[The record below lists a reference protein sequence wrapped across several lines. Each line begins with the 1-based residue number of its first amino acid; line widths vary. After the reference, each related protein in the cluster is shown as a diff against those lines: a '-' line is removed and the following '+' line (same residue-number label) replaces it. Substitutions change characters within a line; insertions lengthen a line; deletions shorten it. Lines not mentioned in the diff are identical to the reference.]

1 MKKFLLVCVLSI
13 LCFASAFAQTQSE
26 EDRLWNLANSDTS
39 YTEMSPE
46 DRVAVMKLRN
56 VSRADFDFKKQLL
69 LSQTNSAMS
78 QQVEELFKN
87 SDNMSDE
94 EFEAQIDKLAA
105 QVPDFREKQQEYQ
118 AAKKAEQERK
128 EREWEERLRQ
138 IDEEQQRLNQIDEE
152 RKAQNSSSSSSE
164 NAPAPVDP
172 TKSDLSSLADQSGFD
187 AGSLPVSNDF
197 SNQNELD
204 AGSIKIGDDLNP
216 VDNTPTDIN
225 LTPEQ
230 QAVQDYIDQQEE
242 ELADGEKSLPKDPT
256 QQYIEDKEDELA
268 AGEKPLPY
276 NPNAPVSP
284 SGSGL
289 RRLSN
294 QNGLDAIP
302 SAIPAIDSSLEG
314 VGGVKPGSGA
324 LSTEDILG
332 KPKTLDDKGNIVLGY
347 DVQKAA
353 DTLNSENANADS
365 AAAAQ
370 ASIAGCSGDVFQQ
383 IQCKVLQFLSN
394 LRTLAYVLAGFGLI
408 MFAYAAIFNKVN
420 WKHLSSIGMGL
431 FLLAM
436 MGPFIEYFS
445 GNSSV
450 TTALGYGNFMGDQF
464 TYVRGSGAQAAVDES
479 QIPDTSA
486 KNNNTAQIISGALT
500 GGASGNEDKDN
511 EETSSNKIKFSIGDI
526 INFGKSAIRTVKD
539 VANVAK
545 NTDWSLSNI
554 GGIISN
560 VENTISHNE
569 SGFDSISNLAQIAGG
584 ILGKGDFSQVDVNSE
599 LKTGQDA
606 ANRIQDLF
614 SSKKTRIENRSKR
627 AQGENTNKLS
637 DWLDN
642 LGDKING
649 NTAE

>member
-1 MKKFLLVCVLSI
+1 MLAI
-13 LCFASAFAQTQSE
+13 GSAWAQSQSE
-26 EDRLWNLANSDTS
+26 DERLWELANSDTK
-39 YTEMSPE
+39 YTEMDSA
-46 DRVAVMKLRN
+46 DRVKVMKLRN
-56 VSRADFDFKKQLL
+56 VSRSDFDFKKQLL

-118 AAKKAEQERK
+118 AAQKAEQERK

-138 IDEEQQRLNQIDEE
+138 IDEEQQRLDQIDEE

-172 TKSDLSSLADQSGFD
+172 TKSDLSSLADQSGLD

-204 AGSIKIGDDLNP
+204 AGSIKIGDNLNP
-216 VDNTPTDIN
+216 VPTTPSDPAPMTSDIEPASTAEQSSSMIAPAASV
-225 LTPEQ
+225 LTQ
-230 QAVQDYIDQQEE
+230 
-242 ELADGEKSLPKDPT
+242 
-256 QQYIEDKEDELA
+256 
-268 AGEKPLPY
+268 
-276 NPNAPVSP
+276 
-284 SGSGL
+284 
-289 RRLSN
+289 
-294 QNGLDAIP
+294 
-302 SAIPAIDSSLEG
+302 PASTPM
-314 VGGVKPGSGA
+314 VTPGSGA
-324 LSTEDILG
+324 LSTGDILG
-332 KPKTLDDKGNIVLGY
+332 KPKTLDDKGNIVFGY

-353 DTLNSENANADS
+353 DTLNTSNANADS

-486 KNNNTAQIISGALT
+486 ENNNTAQIISGALT
-500 GGASGNEDKDN
+500 GGASDDEDN

-539 VANVAK
+539 VANVAQ

-614 SSKKTRIENRSKR
+614 SSKKTKIENRSKR

-637 DWLDN
+637 NWLDN

>member
-1 MKKFLLVCVLSI
+1 MKKFLLVCFFSMLAI
-13 LCFASAFAQTQSE
+13 GSAWAQSQSE
-26 EDRLWNLANSDTS
+26 DERLWELANSDTK
-39 YTEMSPE
+39 YTEMDSA
-46 DRVAVMKLRN
+46 DRVKVMKLRN
-56 VSRADFDFKKQLL
+56 VSRSDFDFKKQLL

-105 QVPDFREKQQEYQ
+105 QVPTFNEDKEKYE
-118 AAKKAEQERK
+118 AEKKAKEELK

-172 TKSDLSSLADQSGFD
+172 TKSDLSSLANQSGLD

-197 SNQNELD
+197 SNQNE
-204 AGSIKIGDDLNP
+204 
-216 VDNTPTDIN
+216 
-225 LTPEQ
+225 
-230 QAVQDYIDQQEE
+230 
-242 ELADGEKSLPKDPT
+242 
-256 QQYIEDKEDELA
+256 
-268 AGEKPLPY
+268 
-276 NPNAPVSP
+276 
-284 SGSGL
+284 
-289 RRLSN
+289 
-294 QNGLDAIP
+294 LDAIP

-314 VGGVKPGSGA
+314 VGGVKP
-324 LSTEDILG
+324 T
-332 KPKTLDDKGNIVLGY
+332 TTVLNG
-347 DVQKAA
+347 VVGITVENGA

-486 KNNNTAQIISGALT
+486 ENNNTAQIISGALT
-500 GGASGNEDKDN
+500 GGASDDEDN

-539 VANVAK
+539 VANVAQ

-614 SSKKTRIENRSKR
+614 SSKKTKIENRSKR

-637 DWLDN
+637 NWLDN

>member
-56 VSRADFDFKKQLL
+56 VSRTDFDFKKQLL

-118 AAKKAEQERK
+118 ADKKAEQERK

-138 IDEEQQRLNQIDEE
+138 IDEEQ
-152 RKAQNSSSSSSE
+152 KAQNSSSSSSE

-172 TKSDLSSLADQSGFD
+172 TKSDLSSLADQSGLD

-204 AGSIKIGDDLNP
+204 AGSIKIGDNLNP
-216 VDNTPTDIN
+216 VPTTPSDPAPMTSDIEPASTAEQSSSMIAPAASV
-225 LTPEQ
+225 LTQ
-230 QAVQDYIDQQEE
+230 
-242 ELADGEKSLPKDPT
+242 
-256 QQYIEDKEDELA
+256 
-268 AGEKPLPY
+268 
-276 NPNAPVSP
+276 
-284 SGSGL
+284 
-289 RRLSN
+289 
-294 QNGLDAIP
+294 
-302 SAIPAIDSSLEG
+302 PASTPM
-314 VGGVKPGSGA
+314 VTPGSGA
-324 LSTEDILG
+324 LSTGDILG
-332 KPKTLDDKGNIVLGY
+332 KPKTLDDKGNIVFGY

-353 DTLNSENANADS
+353 DTLNTSNANADS

-486 KNNNTAQIISGALT
+486 ENNNTAQIISGALT
-500 GGASGNEDKDN
+500 GGASGNGA
-511 EETSSNKIKFSIGDI
+511 EEEKNSNKIKFSIGDI

-539 VANVAK
+539 VANVTK

-614 SSKKTRIENRSKR
+614 SSKKTKIENRSKR

-637 DWLDN
+637 NWLDN

>member
-1 MKKFLLVCVLSI
+1 MRRIIMKKFLLVCFFSMLAI
-13 LCFASAFAQTQSE
+13 GSAWAQSQSE
-26 EDRLWNLANSDTS
+26 DERLWELANSDTK
-39 YTEMSPE
+39 YTEMDSA
-46 DRVAVMKLRN
+46 DRVKVMKLRN
-56 VSRADFDFKKQLL
+56 VSRTDFDFKKQLL

-78 QQVEELFKN
+78 QQVDELFKN

-105 QVPDFREKQQEYQ
+105 QVPTFNEDKEKYE
-118 AAKKAEQERK
+118 AEKKAKEELK

-172 TKSDLSSLADQSGFD
+172 TKSDLSSLANQSGLD

-197 SNQNELD
+197 SH
-204 AGSIKIGDDLNP
+204 
-216 VDNTPTDIN
+216 
-225 LTPEQ
+225 
-230 QAVQDYIDQQEE
+230 
-242 ELADGEKSLPKDPT
+242 
-256 QQYIEDKEDELA
+256 
-268 AGEKPLPY
+268 
-276 NPNAPVSP
+276 
-284 SGSGL
+284 
-289 RRLSN
+289 

-314 VGGVKPGSGA
+314 VGGVKP
-324 LSTEDILG
+324 T
-332 KPKTLDDKGNIVLGY
+332 TTVLNG
-347 DVQKAA
+347 VVGITVENGA

-486 KNNNTAQIISGALT
+486 ENNNTAQIISGALT
-500 GGASGNEDKDN
+500 GGASGNGA
-511 EETSSNKIKFSIGDI
+511 EEEKNSNKIKFSIGDI

-539 VANVAK
+539 VANVAQ

-614 SSKKTRIENRSKR
+614 SSKKTKIENRSKR

-637 DWLDN
+637 NWLDN

>member
-1 MKKFLLVCVLSI
+1 MLAI
-13 LCFASAFAQTQSE
+13 GSAWAQSQSE
-26 EDRLWNLANSDTS
+26 DERLWNLANSDTS

-78 QQVEELFKN
+78 QQVDELFKN

-118 AAKKAEQERK
+118 AAQKAEQERK

-172 TKSDLSSLADQSGFD
+172 TKSDLSSLADQSGLD

-197 SNQNELD
+197 SH
-204 AGSIKIGDDLNP
+204 
-216 VDNTPTDIN
+216 
-225 LTPEQ
+225 
-230 QAVQDYIDQQEE
+230 
-242 ELADGEKSLPKDPT
+242 
-256 QQYIEDKEDELA
+256 
-268 AGEKPLPY
+268 
-276 NPNAPVSP
+276 
-284 SGSGL
+284 
-289 RRLSN
+289 

-314 VGGVKPGSGA
+314 VGGVKP
-324 LSTEDILG
+324 T
-332 KPKTLDDKGNIVLGY
+332 TTVLNG
-347 DVQKAA
+347 VVGMTVENGT

-486 KNNNTAQIISGALT
+486 ENNNTARIISGALT
-500 GGASGNEDKDN
+500 GGASDDEDKDN

-569 SGFDSISNLAQIAGG
+569 SGFNSISNLAQIAGG

-614 SSKKTRIENRSKR
+614 SSKKTKIENRSKR

-637 DWLDN
+637 NWLDN

>member
-1 MKKFLLVCVLSI
+1 MRRIIMKKFLLVCFFSMLAI
-13 LCFASAFAQTQSE
+13 GSAWAQSQSE
-26 EDRLWNLANSDTS
+26 DERLWELANSDTK
-39 YTEMSPE
+39 YTEMDSA
-46 DRVAVMKLRN
+46 DRVKVMKLRN
-56 VSRADFDFKKQLL
+56 VSRSDFDFKKQLL

-105 QVPDFREKQQEYQ
+105 QVPTFNEDKEKYE
-118 AAKKAEQERK
+118 AEKKAKEELK
-128 EREWEERLRQ
+128 EREWEERLIQ

-172 TKSDLSSLADQSGFD
+172 TKSDLSSLANQSGLD

-197 SNQNELD
+197 SNQNE
-204 AGSIKIGDDLNP
+204 
-216 VDNTPTDIN
+216 
-225 LTPEQ
+225 
-230 QAVQDYIDQQEE
+230 
-242 ELADGEKSLPKDPT
+242 
-256 QQYIEDKEDELA
+256 
-268 AGEKPLPY
+268 
-276 NPNAPVSP
+276 
-284 SGSGL
+284 
-289 RRLSN
+289 
-294 QNGLDAIP
+294 LDAIP

-314 VGGVKPGSGA
+314 VGGVKP
-324 LSTEDILG
+324 T
-332 KPKTLDDKGNIVLGY
+332 TTVLNG
-347 DVQKAA
+347 VVGITVENGA

-486 KNNNTAQIISGALT
+486 ENNNTAQIISGALT
-500 GGASGNEDKDN
+500 GGASDDEDN

-539 VANVAK
+539 VANVAQ

-614 SSKKTRIENRSKR
+614 SSKKTKIENRSKR

-637 DWLDN
+637 NWLDN

>member
-56 VSRADFDFKKQLL
+56 VSRTDFDFKKQLL

-118 AAKKAEQERK
+118 ADKKAEQERK

-138 IDEEQQRLNQIDEE
+138 IDEEQ
-152 RKAQNSSSSSSE
+152 KAQNSSSSSSE

-172 TKSDLSSLADQSGFD
+172 TKSDLSSLADQSGLD

-204 AGSIKIGDDLNP
+204 AGSIKIGDNLNP
-216 VDNTPTDIN
+216 VPTTPSDPAPMTSDIEPASTAEQSSSMIAPAASV
-225 LTPEQ
+225 LTQ
-230 QAVQDYIDQQEE
+230 
-242 ELADGEKSLPKDPT
+242 
-256 QQYIEDKEDELA
+256 
-268 AGEKPLPY
+268 
-276 NPNAPVSP
+276 
-284 SGSGL
+284 
-289 RRLSN
+289 
-294 QNGLDAIP
+294 
-302 SAIPAIDSSLEG
+302 PASTPM
-314 VGGVKPGSGA
+314 VTPGSGA
-324 LSTEDILG
+324 LSTGDILG
-332 KPKTLDDKGNIVLGY
+332 KPKTLDDKGNIVFGY

-353 DTLNSENANADS
+353 DTLNTSNANADS

-500 GGASGNEDKDN
+500 GGASGNGA
-511 EETSSNKIKFSIGDI
+511 EEEKNSNKIKFSIGDI

-539 VANVAK
+539 VANVAQ

-614 SSKKTRIENRSKR
+614 SSKKTKIENRSKR

-637 DWLDN
+637 NWLDN

>member
-1 MKKFLLVCVLSI
+1 MKKFLLVCLVWLVVF
-13 LCFASAFAQTQSE
+13 CPVVFA
-26 EDRLWNLANSDTS
+26 
-39 YTEMSPE
+39 
-46 DRVAVMKLRN
+46 
-56 VSRADFDFKKQLL
+56 AD
-69 LSQTNSAMS
+69 
-78 QQVEELFKN
+78 
-87 SDNMSDE
+87 
-94 EFEAQIDKLAA
+94 
-105 QVPDFREKQQEYQ
+105 
-118 AAKKAEQERK
+118 
-128 EREWEERLRQ
+128 
-138 IDEEQQRLNQIDEE
+138 
-152 RKAQNSSSSSSE
+152 
-164 NAPAPVDP
+164 
-172 TKSDLSSLADQSGFD
+172 
-187 AGSLPVSNDF
+187 
-197 SNQNELD
+197 
-204 AGSIKIGDDLNP
+204 
-216 VDNTPTDIN
+216 
-225 LTPEQ
+225 
-230 QAVQDYIDQQEE
+230 
-242 ELADGEKSLPKDPT
+242 
-256 QQYIEDKEDELA
+256 
-268 AGEKPLPY
+268 
-276 NPNAPVSP
+276 
-284 SGSGL
+284 
-289 RRLSN
+289 
-294 QNGLDAIP
+294 
-302 SAIPAIDSSLEG
+302 AIPAIDSSLEG
-314 VGGVKPGSGA
+314 VGGVKP
-324 LSTEDILG
+324 T
-332 KPKTLDDKGNIVLGY
+332 TTVLNG
-347 DVQKAA
+347 VVGMTVENGA

-486 KNNNTAQIISGALT
+486 ENNNTAQIISGALT
-500 GGASGNEDKDN
+500 GGASDDEDN

-539 VANVAK
+539 VANVAQ

-614 SSKKTRIENRSKR
+614 SSKKTKIENRSKR

-637 DWLDN
+637 NWLDN

>member
-1 MKKFLLVCVLSI
+1 MKKFLFVCLVWLVVFCPVV
-13 LCFASAFAQTQSE
+13 FAA
-26 EDRLWNLANSDTS
+26 
-39 YTEMSPE
+39 
-46 DRVAVMKLRN
+46 
-56 VSRADFDFKKQLL
+56 
-69 LSQTNSAMS
+69 
-78 QQVEELFKN
+78 
-87 SDNMSDE
+87 
-94 EFEAQIDKLAA
+94 
-105 QVPDFREKQQEYQ
+105 
-118 AAKKAEQERK
+118 
-128 EREWEERLRQ
+128 
-138 IDEEQQRLNQIDEE
+138 
-152 RKAQNSSSSSSE
+152 
-164 NAPAPVDP
+164 
-172 TKSDLSSLADQSGFD
+172 
-187 AGSLPVSNDF
+187 
-197 SNQNELD
+197 
-204 AGSIKIGDDLNP
+204 
-216 VDNTPTDIN
+216 
-225 LTPEQ
+225 
-230 QAVQDYIDQQEE
+230 
-242 ELADGEKSLPKDPT
+242 
-256 QQYIEDKEDELA
+256 
-268 AGEKPLPY
+268 
-276 NPNAPVSP
+276 
-284 SGSGL
+284 
-289 RRLSN
+289 
-294 QNGLDAIP
+294 DAIP

-314 VGGVKPGSGA
+314 VGGVKP
-324 LSTEDILG
+324 T
-332 KPKTLDDKGNIVLGY
+332 TTVLNG
-347 DVQKAA
+347 VAGMTVENGT

-445 GNSSV
+445 GNSMV

-464 TYVRGSGAQAAVDES
+464 TYVQGSGAQTAVDEN

-486 KNNNTAQIISGALT
+486 ENNNTAQIISGALT
-500 GGASGNEDKDN
+500 GGASGNGA
-511 EETSSNKIKFSIGDI
+511 EEEKNSNKIKFSIGDI

-539 VANVAK
+539 VANVAQ

-569 SGFDSISNLAQIAGG
+569 SGFDSISNLAQVAGN
-584 ILGKGDFSQVDVNSE
+584 ILGKGDFSQIDVNSE

-614 SSKKTRIENRSKR
+614 SPKKTKIENRSKR

-637 DWLDN
+637 NWLDN

-649 NTAE
+649 NTATKINLSDDQKAAYDYINEQESNLEEAPLPGQ

>member
-56 VSRADFDFKKQLL
+56 VSRTDFDFKKQLL

-118 AAKKAEQERK
+118 AAQKAEQERK

-164 NAPAPVDP
+164 NAPAAPEESSSVTSVLGDSANPMLDKIDNNVATPSFTQTDISSDNAPATPEESSSVTSVLGDSANPMLDKIDNIPSLSNTAIP
-172 TKSDLSSLADQSGFD
+172 TNTSNTSTPTNTSTRSTNTQVAYADVPTITSDSLTPTQNDSSSLSG
-187 AGSLPVSNDF
+187 VT
-197 SNQNELD
+197 
-204 AGSIKIGDDLNP
+204 I
-216 VDNTPTDIN
+216 
-225 LTPEQ
+225 
-230 QAVQDYIDQQEE
+230 
-242 ELADGEKSLPKDPT
+242 
-256 QQYIEDKEDELA
+256 
-268 AGEKPLPY
+268 
-276 NPNAPVSP
+276 
-284 SGSGL
+284 
-289 RRLSN
+289 
-294 QNGLDAIP
+294 
-302 SAIPAIDSSLEG
+302 SASD
-314 VGGVKPGSGA
+314 V
-324 LSTEDILG
+324 LG
-332 KPKTLDDKGNIVLGY
+332 KSQILDDKGNVIFGY
-347 DVQKAA
+347 NVENGD
-353 DTLNSENANADS
+353 DTFNSENANADS
-365 AAAAQ
+365 VAAAQ

-486 KNNNTAQIISGALT
+486 ENNNTAQIISGALT
-500 GGASGNEDKDN
+500 GGASDDEDN

-539 VANVAK
+539 VANVAQ

-614 SSKKTRIENRSKR
+614 SSKKTKIENRSKR

>member
-1 MKKFLLVCVLSI
+1 MRRIIMKKFLLVCFFSMLAI
-13 LCFASAFAQTQSE
+13 GSAWAQSQSE
-26 EDRLWNLANSDTS
+26 DERLWELANSDTK
-39 YTEMSPE
+39 YTEMDSA
-46 DRVAVMKLRN
+46 DRVKVMKLRN
-56 VSRADFDFKKQLL
+56 VSRSDFDFKKQLL

-78 QQVEELFKN
+78 QQVDELFKN

-105 QVPDFREKQQEYQ
+105 QIPTFNEDKEKYE
-118 AAKKAEQERK
+118 AEKKAKEELK

-172 TKSDLSSLADQSGFD
+172 TKSDLSSLANQSGLD

-197 SNQNELD
+197 
-204 AGSIKIGDDLNP
+204 
-216 VDNTPTDIN
+216 
-225 LTPEQ
+225 
-230 QAVQDYIDQQEE
+230 
-242 ELADGEKSLPKDPT
+242 
-256 QQYIEDKEDELA
+256 
-268 AGEKPLPY
+268 
-276 NPNAPVSP
+276 
-284 SGSGL
+284 
-289 RRLSN
+289 SN

-314 VGGVKPGSGA
+314 VGGVKPTTTA
-324 LSTEDILG
+324 LNGVVGITVENG
-332 KPKTLDDKGNIVLGY
+332 
-347 DVQKAA
+347 A

-486 KNNNTAQIISGALT
+486 ENNNTAQIISGALT
-500 GGASGNEDKDN
+500 GGASDDEDN

-539 VANVAK
+539 VANVAQ

-614 SSKKTRIENRSKR
+614 SSKKNKIENRSKR

-637 DWLDN
+637 NWLDN

>member
-1 MKKFLLVCVLSI
+1 MI
-13 LCFASAFAQTQSE
+13 
-26 EDRLWNLANSDTS
+26 
-39 YTEMSPE
+39 
-46 DRVAVMKLRN
+46 
-56 VSRADFDFKKQLL
+56 
-69 LSQTNSAMS
+69 
-78 QQVEELFKN
+78 
-87 SDNMSDE
+87 
-94 EFEAQIDKLAA
+94 
-105 QVPDFREKQQEYQ
+105 
-118 AAKKAEQERK
+118 
-128 EREWEERLRQ
+128 
-138 IDEEQQRLNQIDEE
+138 
-152 RKAQNSSSSSSE
+152 
-164 NAPAPVDP
+164 APAASVLTQPA
-172 TKSDLSSLADQSGFD
+172 S
-187 AGSLPVSNDF
+187 
-197 SNQNELD
+197 
-204 AGSIKIGDDLNP
+204 
-216 VDNTPTDIN
+216 TPM
-225 LTPEQ
+225 
-230 QAVQDYIDQQEE
+230 
-242 ELADGEKSLPKDPT
+242 
-256 QQYIEDKEDELA
+256 
-268 AGEKPLPY
+268 
-276 NPNAPVSP
+276 
-284 SGSGL
+284 
-289 RRLSN
+289 
-294 QNGLDAIP
+294 
-302 SAIPAIDSSLEG
+302 
-314 VGGVKPGSGA
+314 VKPGSGA

-332 KPKTLDDKGNIVLGY
+332 KPKTLDDKGNIVFGY

-486 KNNNTAQIISGALT
+486 ENNNTAQIISGALT
-500 GGASGNEDKDN
+500 GGASGNGA
-511 EETSSNKIKFSIGDI
+511 EEEKNSNKIKFSIGDI

-539 VANVAK
+539 VANVTK

-614 SSKKTRIENRSKR
+614 SSKKTKIENRSKR

-637 DWLDN
+637 NWLDN

>member
-1 MKKFLLVCVLSI
+1 MLAI
-13 LCFASAFAQTQSE
+13 GSAWAQSQSE
-26 EDRLWNLANSDTS
+26 DERLWELANSDTK
-39 YTEMSPE
+39 YTEMDSA
-46 DRVAVMKLRN
+46 DRVNVMKLRN
-56 VSRADFDFKKQLL
+56 VSRTDFDFKKQLL

-118 AAKKAEQERK
+118 ADKKAEQERK

-138 IDEEQQRLNQIDEE
+138 IDEEQ
-152 RKAQNSSSSSSE
+152 KAQNSSSSSSE

-172 TKSDLSSLADQSGFD
+172 TKSDLSSLADQSGLD

-204 AGSIKIGDDLNP
+204 AGSIKIGDNLNP
-216 VDNTPTDIN
+216 VPTTPSDPAPMTSDIEPASTAEQSSSMIAPAASV
-225 LTPEQ
+225 LTQ
-230 QAVQDYIDQQEE
+230 
-242 ELADGEKSLPKDPT
+242 
-256 QQYIEDKEDELA
+256 
-268 AGEKPLPY
+268 
-276 NPNAPVSP
+276 
-284 SGSGL
+284 
-289 RRLSN
+289 
-294 QNGLDAIP
+294 
-302 SAIPAIDSSLEG
+302 PASTPM
-314 VGGVKPGSGA
+314 VTPGSGA
-324 LSTEDILG
+324 LSTGDILG
-332 KPKTLDDKGNIVLGY
+332 KPKTLDDKGNIVFGY

-353 DTLNSENANADS
+353 DTLNTSNANADS

-500 GGASGNEDKDN
+500 GGASGNGA
-511 EETSSNKIKFSIGDI
+511 EEEKNSNKIKFSIGDI

-539 VANVAK
+539 VANVAQ

-614 SSKKTRIENRSKR
+614 SSKKTKIENRSKR

-637 DWLDN
+637 NWLDN

>member
-1 MKKFLLVCVLSI
+1 MKKFLLVCFFSMLAI
-13 LCFASAFAQTQSE
+13 GSAWAQSQSE
-26 EDRLWNLANSDTS
+26 DERLWELANSDTK
-39 YTEMSPE
+39 YTEMDSA
-46 DRVAVMKLRN
+46 DRVKVMKLRN
-56 VSRADFDFKKQLL
+56 VSRSDFDFKKQLL

-78 QQVEELFKN
+78 QQVDELFKN

-105 QVPDFREKQQEYQ
+105 QIPTFNEDKEKYE
-118 AAKKAEQERK
+118 AEKKAKEELK

-172 TKSDLSSLADQSGFD
+172 TKSDLSSLANQSGLD

-197 SNQNELD
+197 SNQNE
-204 AGSIKIGDDLNP
+204 
-216 VDNTPTDIN
+216 
-225 LTPEQ
+225 
-230 QAVQDYIDQQEE
+230 
-242 ELADGEKSLPKDPT
+242 
-256 QQYIEDKEDELA
+256 
-268 AGEKPLPY
+268 
-276 NPNAPVSP
+276 
-284 SGSGL
+284 
-289 RRLSN
+289 
-294 QNGLDAIP
+294 LDAIP

-314 VGGVKPGSGA
+314 VGGVKP
-324 LSTEDILG
+324 T
-332 KPKTLDDKGNIVLGY
+332 TVLNG
-347 DVQKAA
+347 VVGITVENGA

-486 KNNNTAQIISGALT
+486 ENNNTARIISGALT
-500 GGASGNEDKDN
+500 GGASDDEDN

-539 VANVAK
+539 VANVAQ

-614 SSKKTRIENRSKR
+614 SSKKNKIENRSKR

-637 DWLDN
+637 NWLDN

>member
-56 VSRADFDFKKQLL
+56 VSRSDFDFKKQLL

-152 RKAQNSSSSSSE
+152 QKAQNSSSSSSE

-172 TKSDLSSLADQSGFD
+172 TKSDLSSLADQSGLD

-197 SNQNELD
+197 SHQNELD

-216 VDNTPTDIN
+216 VPTTPSDPAPMTPSSDPAPTTPSDPAPMTSDIEPASTAEQSSSMIAPAASV
-225 LTPEQ
+225 LTQ
-230 QAVQDYIDQQEE
+230 
-242 ELADGEKSLPKDPT
+242 
-256 QQYIEDKEDELA
+256 
-268 AGEKPLPY
+268 
-276 NPNAPVSP
+276 
-284 SGSGL
+284 
-289 RRLSN
+289 
-294 QNGLDAIP
+294 
-302 SAIPAIDSSLEG
+302 PASTPM
-314 VGGVKPGSGA
+314 VTPGSGA

-365 AAAAQ
+365 VAAAQ

-486 KNNNTAQIISGALT
+486 ENNNTARIISGALT
-500 GGASGNEDKDN
+500 GGASDDEDN

-539 VANVAK
+539 VANVTK

-614 SSKKTRIENRSKR
+614 SSKKTKIENRSKR